1 MTTWK
6 CGYIS
11 SHSHLVWHHLPNMKL
26 LVSFVHYFLCFGAC
40 RSTILNLGSVG
51 LMLRGGYGC
60 PDGQVVGPDGNC
72 ATPIITRNVFVY
84 TAPEQP
90 PVNFPAPYISPPE
103 VQHNIL
109 FIRTPEKAASP
120 EPIVIPPPRQQSI
133 VYVLNKQQAEGQ
145 KVIELPSDGPQTPEV
160 YFVNYEEGDNPI
172 LPSGFDLQTGLQAAA
187 NGGGQVLGGGGGG
200 GGAGVG
206 GGAGGGG
213 GGYSAPAAPADS
225 YSAI

>member
-26 LVSFVHYFLCFGAC
+26 LEIVTV
-40 RSTILNLGSVG
+40 
-51 LMLRGGYGC
+51 GGYGC
-60 PDGQVVGPDGNC
+60 SEGQVLGPDGNC

-90 PVNFPAPYISPPE
+90 PVNFPAPYIPPPE

-120 EPIVIPPPRQQSI
+120 EPIVIPPPRQQNI

-145 KVIELPSDGPQTPEV
+145 KVIEVPSDGPQTPEV

-187 NGGGQVLGGGGGG
+187 NGGGQVLGGAGGGG
-200 GGAGVG
+200 GIGIGAGG
-206 GGAGGGG
+206 GGGG

>member
-1 MTTWK
+1 MTMWK

-26 LVSFVHYFLCFGAC
+26 IITAIALVFAARADSQSYGAPPAP
-40 RSTILNLGSVG
+40 L
-51 LMLRGGYGC
+51 GGYGC
-60 PDGQVVGPDGNC
+60 PEGQVVGPDGKC

-90 PVNFPAPYISPPE
+90 PADFPAPYIPPPE

-109 FIRTPEKAASP
+109 FIRTPEKGAGP

-133 VYVLNKQQAEGQ
+133 VYVLNKQQSEGP
-145 KVIELPSDGPQTPEV
+145 KVIEVPSDGPQTPEV

-200 GGAGVG
+200 GGAGIG

-225 YSAI
+225 YSVI